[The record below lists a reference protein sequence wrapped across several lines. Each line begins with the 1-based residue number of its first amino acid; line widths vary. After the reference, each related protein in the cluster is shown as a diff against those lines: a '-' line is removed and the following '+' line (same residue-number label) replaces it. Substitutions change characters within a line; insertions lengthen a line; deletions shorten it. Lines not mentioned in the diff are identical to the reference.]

1 MNPNPE
7 GEFDPSWME
16 RYVAPTYGRFPVWME
31 RGEGPFLWD
40 SNGKRYL
47 DFAGGVAVCPL
58 GHAHPEV
65 ADAIGRQAATLMH
78 VSNWYC
84 IRQQAELAKV
94 LVEDVLGIPGKCFFS
109 NSGAEAN
116 EGMIKLAR
124 RHGVLNPQSNGE
136 PRFEILTFTG
146 SFHGRTFATMSAT
159 AQAKIHD
166 GFGPLVP
173 GFVYLPFNDVTA
185 LQDAISE
192 RTVAILMEP
201 VQGESGVRPATPEFL
216 RVAARLCKERDLLL
230 LLDEVQ
236 CGLGRTGELG
246 GWRSI
251 VPGDEIQPDAVSW
264 AKSIA
269 SGFPLGS
276 FWINDRPT
284 TDGSPLSSTLGA
296 GMHGS
301 TYGGSPLAST
311 AALATLGVIL
321 RDNLAKHS
329 AEMGRRVA
337 GEVASWRQPLITDIR
352 AFGMMIG
359 FELNVEALTPV
370 AEEAMPGK
378 LVSIFVAAQLL
389 EAGLLVVPAGPSV
402 VRWLPPM
409 NVSLPR
415 IEEGLSI
422 LKTTLDALL
431 AKTQVTPA

>member
-1 MNPNPE
+1 MNPDSSNS
-7 GEFDPSWME
+7 FDPSWIE

-31 RGEGPFLWD
+31 RGEGPYVWD
-40 SNGKRYL
+40 SEGKKYL

-58 GHAHPEV
+58 GHSHPEV
-65 ADAIGRQAATLMH
+65 AEAIGRQAATLTH

-94 LVEDVLGIPGKCFFS
+94 LVEDVMGLPGKCFFG

-124 RHGVLNPQSNGE
+124 RYGAVRPQTSGE
-136 PRFEILTFTG
+136 PRFEILTFSG
-146 SFHGRTFATMSAT
+146 SFHGRTFAAMSAT
-159 AQAKIHD
+159 AQPKIHE
-166 GFGPLVP
+166 GFGPLLP
-173 GFVYLPFNDVTA
+173 GFVYLPFNDVAA
-185 LQDAISE
+185 LKAAVTE
-192 RTVAILMEP
+192 RTVAVMMEP
-201 VQGESGVRPATPEFL
+201 VQGESGVQPATAEFL
-216 RVAARLCKERDLLL
+216 RAAAAIRREHDLLL

-236 CGLGRTGELG
+236 CGLGRTGDLA

-269 SGFPLGS
+269 NGFPIGS

-284 TDGSPLSSTLGA
+284 PDGTPLSSVLGA

-321 RDNLAKHS
+321 RDDLPNHA
-329 AEMGRRVA
+329 AEMGRKVA
-337 GEVASWRQPLITDIR
+337 GEVASWKHPLMRDIR

-359 FELNVEALTPV
+359 FELDAEALAAAV
-370 AEEAMPGK
+370 ADSMPGK
-378 LVSIFVAAQLL
+378 LTSVFVAAELL
-389 EAGLLVVPAGPSV
+389 KAGLLVVPAGPAV

-409 NVSLPR
+409 NVSKAH

-422 LKTTLDALL
+422 LKSTLDAL
-431 AKTQVTPA
+431 ASKTPSLVA

>member
-94 LVEDVLGIPGKCFFS
+94 LVEDVMGIPGKCFFS

-284 TDGSPLSSTLGA
+284 ADGSPLSSTLGA

>member
-284 TDGSPLSSTLGA
+284 ADGSPLSSTLGA

-409 NVSLPR
+409 NVSLPH

>member
-94 LVEDVLGIPGKCFFS
+94 LVEDVMGIPGKCFFS

-284 TDGSPLSSTLGA
+284 ADGSPLSSTLGA

-370 AEEAMPGK
+370 AEKAMPGK

-409 NVSLPR
+409 NVSLPH

>member
-94 LVEDVLGIPGKCFFS
+94 LVEDVMGIPGKCFFS

-284 TDGSPLSSTLGA
+284 ADGSPLSSTLGA

-370 AEEAMPGK
+370 AEKAMPGK

>member
-94 LVEDVLGIPGKCFFS
+94 LVEDVMGIPGKCFFS

-284 TDGSPLSSTLGA
+284 ADGSPLSSTLGA

-409 NVSLPR
+409 NVSLPH

>member
-94 LVEDVLGIPGKCFFS
+94 LVEDVMGIPGKCFFS

-216 RVAARLCKERDLLL
+216 REAARLCKERDLLL

-284 TDGSPLSSTLGA
+284 ADGSPLSSTLGA

-370 AEEAMPGK
+370 AEKAMPGK

-409 NVSLPR
+409 NVSLPH